1 MYSPEQQLPCCRAR
15 QCRLL
20 GSHVIY
26 SESDL
31 FSCRNG
37 KHVPVALVDCASN
50 MLLFVSRLLL
60 FVCLCFNVKALSKHF
75 LLNVGIYLCRSWIY
89 ILLRSGFHCI
99 SVLVP
104 RGKQRKSD
112 VISKQY
118 VIFVYFLGGSHGA
131 VTRRLNS

>member
-1 MYSPEQQLPCCRAR
+1 M
-15 QCRLL
+15 
-20 GSHVIY
+20 IY

-104 RGKQRKSD
+104 RGKQWKSD

-118 VIFVYFLGGSHGA
+118 ELFQAIEWYMKMRATRKIFCHLESFSS
-131 VTRRLNS
+131 RDDKKS